1 MTEQQILLKLTGIC
15 SKAEYCKYD
24 MVRKMT
30 RWEVAEDLQEK
41 VLEYLVSEGFIDET
55 RFARAFIRAKK
66 EYNHWGVKKIENA
79 LFAKRIPRDI
89 YDPILKEICNN
100 DYHDI
105 LKSLLQNKKRSVK
118 ASSDYELKGKLIR
131 FAMQRGF
138 TYDQISEILDEL

>member
-1 MTEQQILLKLTGIC
+1 MTEQQILSKLTGIC

-30 RWEVAEDLQEK
+30 RWEVPE
-41 VLEYLVSEGFIDET
+41 VSEGYIDET

-66 EYNHWGVKKIENA
+66 EYNHWGIKKIENA
-79 LFAKRIPRDI
+79 LYAKRIPKDV
-89 YDPILKEICNN
+89 YEPILKEICNN

-118 ASSDYELKGKLIR
+118 ASSDYELRGKLIR

-138 TYDQISEILDEL
+138 TYDQISEILDEF

>member
-1 MTEQQILLKLTGIC
+1 
-15 SKAEYCKYD
+15 

-30 RWEVAEDLQEK
+30 RWEVSKDMQEK
-41 VLEYLVSEGFIDET
+41 VLEYLVSEGYIDET

-79 LFAKRIPRDI
+79 LFAKRISKDI

-118 ASSDYELKGKLIR
+118 ASSDYELRGKLIR

-138 TYDQISEILDEL
+138 TYDQISEIIDEL